1 MRLSLYAFGSENYE
15 GMVVGQ
21 GKGVKERR
29 GGEKEKEK
37 PSVCLFLKNILALG
51 LIRFI
56 LVTNQ

>member
-1 MRLSLYAFGSENYE
+1 MGLSPYAFGSEHYE

-21 GKGVKERR
+21 EKGATERR

-37 PSVCLFLKNILALG
+37 PSVCLSLRNILALG